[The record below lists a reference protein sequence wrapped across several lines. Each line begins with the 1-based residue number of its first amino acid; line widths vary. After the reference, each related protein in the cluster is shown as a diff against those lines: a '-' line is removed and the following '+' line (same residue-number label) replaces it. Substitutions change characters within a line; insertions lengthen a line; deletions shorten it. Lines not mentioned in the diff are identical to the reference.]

1 MATAKTCCCTCEK
14 QPGTLTCVG
23 CSQNFCRYDFELHLE
38 TFNKQLDEIENDH
51 DELRQ
56 TIIDQEQGFEKH
68 SLIQYVDQWEE
79 YSIDQI
85 KQTADECRQRLI
97 KYTNKHIIEIE
108 NKLNNL
114 AKQIKETREENN
126 FNEIQLKQLEKELTK
141 LNEELRKP
149 LDISV
154 EEEHTSMINKISVI
168 LPFEK
173 GKSGPYRPENIY
185 TPNFESL
192 LRFDYSD

>member
-1 MATAKTCCCTCEK
+1 MATAKTCCYTCEK
-14 QPGTLTCVG
+14 QIATLRCAG
-23 CSQNFCRYDFELHLE
+23 CSQNFCRHDFNLHLE
-38 TFNKQLDEIENDH
+38 TLNKQLDEIENDH

-79 YSIDQI
+79 YSINQI
-85 KQTADECRQRLI
+85 KQIADECRQKLI
-97 KYTNKHIIEIE
+97 KYTSEHIFEIE

-114 AKQIKETREENN
+114 AKQIQQTREDNN
-126 FNEIQLKQLEKELTK
+126 FTEIQLKELEQELTK

-149 LDISV
+149 PNISV
-154 EEEHTSMINKISVI
+154 KEEHTSLINKISVS

-173 GKSGPYRPENIY
+173 GKSDDSVCGSS
-185 TPNFESL
+185 TV
-192 LRFDYSD
+192 